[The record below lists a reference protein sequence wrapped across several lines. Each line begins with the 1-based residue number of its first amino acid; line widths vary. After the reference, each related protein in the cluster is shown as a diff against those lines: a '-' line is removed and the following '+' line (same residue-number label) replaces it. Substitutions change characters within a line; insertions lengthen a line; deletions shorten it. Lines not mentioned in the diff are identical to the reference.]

1 MKNEKKLWEIDKQ
14 MLRHRVTN
22 PFELT
27 EFDQWVNDA
36 TRKDINSL
44 VERGEVFGLKFWSW
58 KIVEGEQLK
67 DAKNFEIDLVF
78 RKKDM
83 DRVKQII
90 EDYESSKKENGAT
103 YDLQRSVIDKLFDLA
118 IYTAM
123 WV

>member
-1 MKNEKKLWEIDKQ
+1 L
-14 MLRHRVTN
+14 
-22 PFELT
+22 
-27 EFDQWVNDA
+27 
-36 TRKDINSL
+36 
-44 VERGEVFGLKFWSW
+44 
-58 KIVEGEQLK
+58 EGEQLK
-67 DAKNFEIDLVF
+67 DAKNFEVDLIF

-118 IYTAM
+118 IYIAM